1 MAAITNTTWFYFI
14 YPLLLIGSIWL
25 GAVIAKRRYHKKN
38 IAWKPAGLETSV
50 VGIFGLIL
58 SFTLNSSNTEY
69 RNRTANLNAESD
81 VVAQMRRESLFM
93 DTAVRNEVKNYL
105 IAFTGVHAEINDNRW
120 THQQMLDTIANIN
133 GQFVDYLLQL
143 HKDSTVHQANV
154 TTLLRYHNSLCTHF
168 YKNAFS
174 YTERTPS
181 TIMFLLIVGS
191 LLIGLLVGFMNTFT
205 QGYKSYILPILYT
218 FLTSLAILAI
228 CDMDN
233 PKTGIIKPD
242 TRNIQYMHQRLLTS
256 ER

>member
-1 MAAITNTTWFYFI
+1 MAAITNTTWFYFV

-25 GAVIAKRRYHKKN
+25 GAVIAKRQYHKKN
-38 IAWKPAGLETSV
+38 IVWKPAGLETSV
-50 VGIFGLIL
+50 VAIFGLIL

-81 VVAQMRRESLFM
+81 VAAQMRRESLFM
-93 DTAVRNEVKNYL
+93 DTTVRDEVKSYL
-105 IAFTGVHAEINDNRW
+105 IKFTAVHGEINDNHYN
-120 THQQMLDTIANIN
+120 HQQLLDTIAIVN
-133 GQFVDYLLQL
+133 GDFVNYLLQL
-143 HKDSTVHQANV
+143 HKDSTANK
-154 TTLLRYHNSLCTHF
+154 THLATLLRYHNQLCTHF

-174 YTERTPS
+174 YTERTPG
-181 TIMFLLIVGS
+181 TIMFLLIAGS

-205 QGYKSYILPILYT
+205 QGYKSYLLPVLYT
-218 FLTSLAILAI
+218 FITSLAILAI

-242 TRNIQYMHQRLLTS
+242 TRNIQYMHERLLTS